1 MMPGSLSPAER
12 VILDHLKRL
21 GYATQ
26 SQLEYWGK
34 YSQTAMSLALSSLCA
49 RKFVRVE
56 KKVRPNIWNLTWA
69 GARVVDKPL
78 PWSLRKPSWSVMAHI
93 VRRNQCEMLLRETH
107 ADFRF
112 LDKPALFRIGLNPSH
127 GEHAGGQEGKIVF
140 VLLDDYLMGSNRIST
155 TLSRRHRLNEKYCD
169 FKNTVTW
176 SMIFK
181 RFIVAST
188 HEKQIERHERF
199 LHRKGLQAELLYVP
213 PIWAY

>member
-12 VILDHLKRL
+12 VTLDHLKRL

-26 SQLEYWGK
+26 SQLEYWGN
-34 YSQTAMSLALSSLCA
+34 YSQTAMSLALSSLCE
-49 RKFVRVE
+49 RKFVQVE

-78 PWSLRKPSWSVMAHI
+78 SWNIRKPSWSVMAHT
-93 VRRNQCEMLLRETH
+93 VRRNQCEIILREQH
-107 ADFRF
+107 PDFRF
-112 LDKPALFRIGLNPSH
+112 LDKASLFRIGLNPSH
-127 GEHAGGQEGKIVF
+127 GEHAGVQDGKIVF
-140 VLLDDYLMGSNRIST
+140 VLLDDYLMGSNRISN

-169 FKNTVTW
+169 LKISVNW

-181 RFIVAST
+181 RFVLAST
-188 HEKQIERHERF
+188 NPSQIKRHERF
-199 LHRKGLQAELLYVP
+199 LQRKGLEAELLYVP